1 MWRWIQ
7 SLPYR
12 LPWLSVRLP
21 RRRQKRT
28 VRRISNMGDF
38 VQLLIFIL
46 MGLIILGAVIVSIWK

>member
-1 MWRWIQ
+1 MWRWLV

-12 LPWLSVRLP
+12 LPWLAVRLP
-21 RRRQKRT
+21 RRKTKRT

-46 MGLIILGAVIVSIWK
+46 MGLIILGSVIVSIWS